1 MPTQWQRVRLEIPKQ
16 LKPVDREQVASEIID
31 FIIDRSKQGKNK
43 NGRNFPKYT
52 KEYAKFKGVSRD
64 AVDLTLDDE
73 MLNEM
78 QLLSHKSGELL
89 IGYERGSDENAKAD
103 GNIRGTYGKPS
114 PIPGK
119 ARDFLGISKTQ
130 LQRIVRE
137 YLRGK
142 SEAAD

>member
-1 MPTQWQRVRLEIPKQ
+1 MATKWQRVKLEIPKK
-16 LKPVDREQVASEIID
+16 LAPADREQVAFEIID

-43 NGRNFPKYT
+43 NGRPFPRYT
-52 KEYAKFKGVSRD
+52 KEYAKAKGVGRGD
-64 AVDLTLDDE
+64 VDLTLEDE
-73 MLNEM
+73 MLEAM
-78 QLLSHKSGELL
+78 DLISHKSGELL

-119 ARDFLGISKTQ
+119 ARDFLGITKTQ

-137 YLRGK
+137 YLRGQRE
-142 SEAAD
+142 EAN